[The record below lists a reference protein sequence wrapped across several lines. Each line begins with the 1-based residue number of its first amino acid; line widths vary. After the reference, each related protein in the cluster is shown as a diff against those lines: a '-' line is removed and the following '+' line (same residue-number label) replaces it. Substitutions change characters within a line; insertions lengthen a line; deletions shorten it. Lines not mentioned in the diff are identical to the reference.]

1 MLETKIIIS
10 SESAEQTSLEV
21 AALKRC
27 YGKSLKIG
35 TITRR
40 QTDPYPVTFNSTCV
54 IYRDDTGELAFPVDE
69 PKLLEALHPAD
80 QMAKVQQ
87 VAMPADDYLNF

>member
-1 MLETKIIIS
+1 MLETKIILS
-10 SESAEQTSLEV
+10 SESFEQTALEI

-27 YGKSLKIG
+27 YGKNLKVG
-35 TITRR
+35 TITPR
-40 QTDPYPVTFNSTCV
+40 QTEPYPKTYNSTCV
-54 IYRDDTGELAFPVDE
+54 IYRDDTGELAFPIDE

-87 VAMPADDYLNF
+87 VATPVDDYLNF